1 MKKSEGFCYMTAMIE
16 ATNECDIWCSWS
28 ALCVTIRDLQV
39 RISQLEEE
47 GEK

>member
-16 ATNECDIWCSWS
+16 ANHECDRCCSWP
-28 ALCVTIRDLQV
+28 ALCGTIRDLQA

-47 GEK
+47 GDK